1 MDYEIASSLYLNFV
15 VISYNLEII
24 ISIYFDSDGLHIVN
38 FKMMYSEWASLTTQI
53 QNGSEEN
60 VSVLGK
66 LPSAVGK
73 EVAITVVKNLVSNLG
88 LTSQP
93 AEPSSLA
100 SDKEVQWCMEV
111 ID

>member
-1 MDYEIASSLYLNFV
+1 
-15 VISYNLEII
+15 
-24 ISIYFDSDGLHIVN
+24 
-38 FKMMYSEWASLTTQI
+38 MMYSEWTSLTTQI

-111 ID
+111 NDHNNSLISIN